1 MDNNMLLNQSLE
13 ENKLPELEVP
23 AATLNILT
31 GQAQGAAR
39 SAGIFTKEDLINIK
53 LYVKNG
59 LELPFTLPAVK
70 EYIHYNDT
78 DIDGLKPEN
87 IKTLFEEIH
96 NHALS
101 WSEVEDKVQRQS
113 IDLEN
118 AGKQITQ
125 KGESIIKIIEK
136 MPITD
141 SIETLKNTYNNRK
154 PTNEQLFKITYTD
167 VDKKVAVGLKSI
179 LESMEKDIK
188 EHKENSQ
195 RVKDAITD
203 FKITLFGGTLSDGKK
218 ADGLLPQVDIKQKL
232 MDDNN
237 LSATIKEL
245 QDEINEKKKDIEQLQ
260 KDYNK
265 YVELSFSGAASLIGW
280 AITGGIFGPKAE
292 NARKRKNELIEE
304 VKELQKKIKGKSA
317 LQTAIQNLSLHCL
330 SIQTC
335 MQDAEVA
342 LKHLD
347 FMWSTMLMQIKLSKK
362 SFAEIDNA
370 SMLLVFE
377 ETFKQAISPWKEVQG
392 SAEKLVKIFDEALA
406 EYKKLSR

>member
-13 ENKLPELEVP
+13 ENKLPNSEVP

-31 GQAQGAAR
+31 GQVQGAAR

-59 LELPFTLPAVK
+59 LELPFTLPTVK

-78 DIDGLKPEN
+78 NIEGLKPEN

-101 WSEVEDKVQRQS
+101 WSKVEDKVQRQS

-141 SIETLKNTYNNRK
+141 SIETLKNTYNNLK

-179 LESMEKDIK
+179 LESMEKDVK
-188 EHKENSQ
+188 GYRENSQ
-195 RVKDAITD
+195 QVKDAITD
-203 FKITLFGGTLSDGKK
+203 FKITLFGGTLSDGKT
-218 ADGLLPQVDIKQKL
+218 ADGLLPQVDTKKKL

-237 LSATIKEL
+237 LSTTVKEL
-245 QDEINEKKKDIEQLQ
+245 QDEINEKKRDIEQLQ
-260 KDYNK
+260 KDYDQ
-265 YVELSFSGAASLIGW
+265 YVKLSLSGAISVIGVV
-280 AITGGIFGPKAE
+280 ITGSIFGPKAE
-292 NARKRKNELIEE
+292 NARKQKNELIEK
-304 VKELQKKIKGKSA
+304 VKELQEQIKGASA
-317 LQTAIQNLSLHCL
+317 LQTALQNLSLHFL
-330 SIQTC
+330 NIRSC

-347 FMWSTMLMQIKLSKK
+347 VMWSTMLEQINLSKK

-370 SMLLVFE
+370 SMLLMFE

-406 EYKKLSR
+406 EYKKRSK